1 MKKILVIGS
10 FMTDLVV
17 QTDKVPVEGETT
29 IGKTFNRFTGGKG
42 ANQAVAAARLGG
54 NVTMAGKLGKDD
66 FGKEHMEALKAN
78 GIDFH
83 SVLFDPEASTGIG
96 NIVIDST
103 GNNRI
108 IVVPGANLK
117 LTEQDIENM
126 ETVIRTSDIVVL
138 QLEIPMATVYK
149 AVDLANRHGK
159 TVILNPAPAQK
170 INPDIVNKVDY
181 IIPNETEASLLA
193 NVEVKSLEDAR
204 KASEMLLNQGYKNV
218 IITLGEKGVVC
229 RNHEQFEHFKPY
241 KVKAVDTTAA
251 GDSFIGSFAFG
262 LSKDL
267 SIDQAI
273 ELAVAAS
280 ALTVTKLG
288 AQPSLPTME
297 EVEALRKGPIN
308 VKVDQ
313 L

>member
-17 QTDKVPVEGETT
+17 QTEKVPVEGETT
-29 IGKTFNRFTGGKG
+29 IGKTFNQFTGGKG

-54 NVTMAGKLGKDD
+54 KVTMAGKLGEDD
-66 FGKEHMEALKAN
+66 FGKEHIESLKAN
-78 GIDFH
+78 GIDH
-83 SVLFDPEASTGIG
+83 DSVLFDPEASTGIG

-117 LTEQDIENM
+117 LTEQDVEGM
-126 ETVIRTSDIVVL
+126 EDVIRDSDIIVL
-138 QLEIPMATVYK
+138 QLEIPVSTVYK
-149 AVDLANRHGK
+149 AIDLAYKHGK
-159 TVILNPAPAQK
+159 IVILNPAPAQK
-170 INPDIVNKVDY
+170 IDPDFAKKVDY
-181 IIPNETEASLLA
+181 IIPNETEASVLTDA
-193 NVEVKSLEDAR
+193 EVQSLEDAE
-204 KASEMLLNQGYKNV
+204 KASEVLLNQSYKNV
-218 IITLGEKGVVC
+218 IITLGEKGVVF
-229 RNHEQFEHFKPY
+229 RNHDRFEHFKPY

-262 LSKDL
+262 LSNDL
-267 SIDQAI
+267 AIDEAI
-273 ELAVAAS
+273 KLAVAAS

-297 EVEALRKGPIN
+297 EVEVLK
-308 VKVDQ
+308 KDQ
-313 L
+313 

>member
-17 QTDKVPVEGETT
+17 QTEKVPVEGETT

-54 NVTMAGKLGKDD
+54 KVTMAGKLGEDD
-66 FGKEHMEALKAN
+66 FGKEHIESLRAN
-78 GIDFH
+78 GIDYR
-83 SVLFDPEASTGIG
+83 SVLFDPQASTGIG

-117 LTEQDIENM
+117 LTEQEIEGM
-126 ETVIRTSDIVVL
+126 EDVIRSSDIIVL
-138 QLEIPMATVYK
+138 QLEIPVPTVNK
-149 AVDLANRHGK
+149 AIDLANRHGK
-159 TVILNPAPAQK
+159 TVILNPAPAQQ
-170 INPDIVNKVDY
+170 IDPASVNKVDY
-181 IIPNETEASLLA
+181 IIPNETEASVLT
-193 NVEVKSLEDAR
+193 NMEVQSLEDAE
-204 KASEMLLNQGYKNV
+204 KASDMLLKQGYKNV
-218 IITLGEKGVVC
+218 IITLGDKGVVY
-229 RNHEQFEHFKPY
+229 RNRHRFEHFKPY

-262 LSKDL
+262 LSKGL

-273 ELAVAAS
+273 KLAVAAS

-297 EVEALRKGPIN
+297 EVEAFRKGSHA
-308 VKVDQ
+308 KVG
-313 L
+313 

>member
-17 QTDKVPVEGETT
+17 QTEKVPVEGETT
-29 IGKTFNRFTGGKG
+29 IGKTFNQFTGGKG

-54 NVTMAGKLGKDD
+54 KVTMAGKLGEDD
-66 FGKEHMEALKAN
+66 FGKEHIESLKAN
-78 GIDFH
+78 GIDHH

-117 LTEQDIENM
+117 LTEQDVEGM
-126 ETVIRTSDIVVL
+126 EDVIRDSDIIVL
-138 QLEIPMATVYK
+138 QLEIPVPTVYK
-149 AVDLANRHGK
+149 AIDLANKHGK

-170 INPDIVNKVDY
+170 IDPDYVNKVDY
-181 IIPNETEASLLA
+181 IIPNETEASVLTNA
-193 NVEVKSLEDAR
+193 EVQSLEDAE

-218 IITLGEKGVVC
+218 IITLGEKGVVF
-229 RNHEQFEHFKPY
+229 RNHDRFEHFKPY

-251 GDSFIGSFAFG
+251 GDSFIGSFSFG
-262 LSKDL
+262 LSNDL
-267 SIDQAI
+267 AIDEAI
-273 ELAVAAS
+273 RLAVAAS

-297 EVEALRKGPIN
+297 EVEALK
-308 VKVDQ
+308 KDQ
-313 L
+313 

>member
-17 QTDKVPVEGETT
+17 QTEKVPVEGETT

-54 NVTMAGKLGKDD
+54 NVTMAGKLGEDD
-66 FGKEHMEALKAN
+66 FGKEHIESLKAN
-78 GIDFH
+78 GIDSR

-96 NIVIDST
+96 NIVVDST

-117 LTEQDIENM
+117 LTEQDVEGM
-126 ETVIRTSDIVVL
+126 EDLIRDSDIIVL
-138 QLEIPMATVYK
+138 QFEIPIPTVYK
-149 AVDLANRHGK
+149 VIDLADKHGK

-170 INPDIVNKVDY
+170 IDPAFINKVDY
-181 IIPNETEASLLA
+181 IIPNETEASVLA
-193 NVEVKSLEDAR
+193 NEEVKNLEDAE
-204 KASEMLLNQGYKNV
+204 KVSEMLLNQGYKNV
-218 IITLGEKGVVC
+218 IITLGEKGVVY
-229 RNHEQFEHFKPY
+229 RNHERFEHFIPY
-241 KVKAVDTTAA
+241 KVKAVDATAA

-262 LSKDL
+262 LSNDM

-273 ELAVAAS
+273 KLAVAAS

-297 EVEALRKGPIN
+297 EVEALRK
-308 VKVDQ
+308 KH
-313 L
+313 